1 MLILIVDDNVDAA
14 WSLAGILKLE
24 GHDVQT
30 AHDGF
35 SALEKANILRPR
47 LAFIDIGMPRMSGYE
62 LAFRLRQL
70 PDGHRIYIAALT
82 GHGSEEDIARAQSAG
97 IDQHFTK
104 PAQISE
110 LLECVRAVERDP
122 SG

>member
-1 MLILIVDDNVDAA
+1 VLILIVDDNVDAA
-14 WSLAGILKLE
+14 WSLASVLKLA
-24 GHDVQT
+24 GHEVET

-35 SALEKANILRPR
+35 AALEMVATRRPR

-62 LAFRLRQL
+62 LAYRLRAL
-70 PDGHRIYIAALT
+70 PEGHRIYIAALT
-82 GHGSEEDIARAQSAG
+82 GHGSEKDLVRAQSAG

-110 LLECVRAVERDP
+110 LLECVKAVARDP